1 MLELPGFVAVDINGE
16 TVYVAQELRNEIPSE
31 PRPRRIV
38 ATHTGVSGSVC
49 LKDVSYMV
57 AVAGLVALLVISHQ

>member
-1 MLELPGFVAVDINGE
+1 MLELPGFVAVEINGE

-31 PRPRRIV
+31 PRPSRDIKGSR
-38 ATHTGVSGSVC
+38 SGSVC

-57 AVAGLVALLVISHQ
+57 AVAGLAALLIISHQ